1 MTTQILAVAAGG
13 ALGALCRLGLSAL
26 AVRIVGAGFPWGT
39 LVANLTGCFLIGVA
53 VALIEYHNLLGD
65 THRLFFMTGILGAL
79 TTFSTFALD
88 TVTLARSGAW
98 FAAGTNLVITNVAC
112 VVLVL
117 VGLWVG
123 KRL

>member
-1 MTTQILAVAAGG
+1 MIMQIFAVAAGG
-13 ALGALCRLGLSAL
+13 AIGALCRLGLSAL

-39 LVANLTGCFLIGVA
+39 LAANLVGCFLIGLA

-65 THRLFFMTGILGAL
+65 THRLFFLTGLLGAL

-88 TVTLARSGAW
+88 SVMLARSGAW
-98 FAAGTNLVITNVAC
+98 VAAGINMAVNNVAGIL
-112 VVLVL
+112 LVL